1 MKKLLLSFGFAFKG
15 IVFATKTQLNFR
27 IHLCAVF
34 MAVAMGLYLN
44 LSVEEWRWVALCVA
58 LVLTAEL
65 MNTALETLTDLVSP
79 GFSPKAGMVK
89 DMAAAAVLIT
99 AIFSLVIALLIF
111 LPKIL
116 SLIHLA

>member
-15 IVFATKTQLNFR
+15 IAFATKTQLNFR
-27 IHLCAVF
+27 IHLG
-34 MAVAMGLYLN
+34 AMFLAIVLGFCLN
-44 LSVEEWRWVALCVA
+44 LSADEWKWVSLCIA

-65 MNTALETLTDLVSP
+65 MNTSLETLTDLVSP
-79 GFSPKAGMVK
+79 GFHPKAGMIK

-99 AIFSLVIALLIF
+99 AVFSLVIAFIIF

-116 SLIHLA
+116 LLIL

>member
-27 IHLCAVF
+27 IHLGAMF
-34 MAVAMGLYLN
+34 LAVALGFYLK
-44 LSVEEWRWVALCVA
+44 LSFDEWKWISLCIA

-65 MNTALETLTDLVSP
+65 MNTSLETLTDLVSP
-79 GFSPKAGMVK
+79 NFHPKAGMVK

-99 AIFSLVIALLIF
+99 AIFAVVIALIIF

-116 SLIHLA
+116 LLNL